1 MSLKKLA
8 ATTAALLSS
17 ALILTGCGA
26 GGAAEPAASG
36 TAAAEAKTEIRYGKA
51 QGPYTVLFEDAI
63 IPILEEDGYTFAKTD
78 FSDLVQNDLALNEKA
93 IDVNVEQH
101 QAYATNFNEKQNG
114 KIELIGPIPTVP
126 AGLFSGRHA
135 SLDDVADGMTV
146 AVPNDAANTARA
158 YALIQ
163 KAGWIKLDPAKDIAT
178 VTKNDIVENPKN
190 LDFQELVNTTV
201 AATLSDFDYAVI
213 TGSIVYNAK
222 IDPATALLQED
233 ILPHLVLGVAVHEDN
248 ADAPWATAIVDA
260 YKSDEF
266 KAYMAENNTGL
277 WWVPAEL
284 Q

>member
-1 MSLKKLA
+1 MSLKKWAA
-8 ATTAALLSS
+8 ATAATLSL
-17 ALILTGCGA
+17 ALVLTGCA
-26 GGAAEPAASG
+26 GGGAEPAASD
-36 TAAAEAKTEIRYGKA
+36 AASAEAKTEIRYGKA
-51 QGPYTVLFEDAI
+51 QGPYTVLFEEAI
-63 IPILEEDGYTFAKTD
+63 IPIMEEDGYTFAKTD
-78 FSDLVQNDLALNEKA
+78 FSDLLQNDLALNEKA

-114 KIELIGPIPTVP
+114 NLALIGPIPTVP
-126 AGLFSGRHA
+126 AGLFSARHD
-135 SLDDVADGMTV
+135 SLDAVQDGMTV

-163 KAGWIKLDPAKDIAT
+163 KAGWIKLDPAKDIAS
-178 VTKNDIVENPKN
+178 VTKADIVENPKN

-201 AATLSDFDYAVI
+201 AATLPDFDYAVI

-248 ADAPWATAIVDA
+248 KDAEWAQDIVAA

-277 WWVPAEL
+277 WWIPEEL